1 MFLKNVPPVIALH
14 TEWRSY
20 RSAQTFSLPVCFN
33 DSDSDI
39 SSTGTPIPEKVQ
51 MIIESL
57 RSTQSSLDTNNDY
70 RDSMQMNQARTKC
83 CDGKTK
89 NETHKVKQKITMVDA
104 KAVNERSDA
113 AEMESLFRD
122 SDSDDSVDR
131 GIEEAIQE
139 YLKERSDHGGSLTNN
154 SEQCHKTPSRG
165 DVVTLEQ
172 ALKKNESSLQSLNTA
187 PKELESLHY
196 SQDVKVNA
204 SKRSRCSSSSSASSD
219 DSFDQSIQEEI
230 RRFLTEK
237 KEKTAV
243 VPIAKKPKL
252 SRKDLSHR
260 KSKRKIE
267 AASGKLQVSKQI
279 RKDAPSFDS
288 EKKTN
293 GNKVLTAS
301 NHLQQIVKSSQSMST
316 DKCRRREKSPGS
328 NLKKATVSK
337 PFVSKNP
344 ALFQIKK
351 ECVGFCPNQPRPQH
365 HRSSVKEEN
374 ETDSSSDDGIE
385 EAILRYQLEKQKE
398 KCENSLK
405 FSRPSETKQPHVS
418 LEPSSVAD
426 IQIVKIQKGLSKKK
440 KKQEKQTTLL
450 VPSSLNKLGSHE
462 IKGNDV
468 ASTSGNDP
476 DPNVRGPLTVNTT
489 AELMCAEAILDISKA
504 VMPPNFDHVIKF
516 TDPCVN
522 PTSLPQ
528 ENMPYSSENS
538 NNSSVDSDD
547 GIEQE
552 IRKFLEMKAQMN
564 RQEPDTGILTQ
575 KESSMAPQQKKKLD
589 SSQTMKH
596 RLSLTHK
603 RRQKEEELN
612 LCKDVHS
619 DHRLKEDLPQVP
631 VKLCVRNDSAMPLAI
646 SRAGEVCEKSAVP
659 LSEEVGVN
667 NEDQKSYPVNQK
679 DAKDSENHEGNS
691 LHSCQTKNEVSKAS
705 YWIEGKLQV
714 GDKSSSLDSDED
726 LDAATKDLLKT
737 KRKVKRKMRDLKL
750 KSKKTV
756 HFGAVQLCSLD
767 LPETEKKKNTLLQE
781 SAGANHRTKSGIAK
795 RSRIMPAH
803 HTADKNV
810 KSKLKRNTSKHL
822 NSAKKQKAS
831 SQAEQSDA
839 AKGHRAFEKTS
850 DRKGKVA
857 AEIVEDSSSVDSDDS
872 IEQEIRR
879 FLAEKAKVSV
889 VRSREEE
896 VKNET
901 KELSTSTC
909 ISVSVREPKLEP
921 QQAEFSANR
930 EPKRVSLLHC
940 SGQNQQAC
948 RTNEDGQNS
957 TLGFQGCV
965 IQTVDKGP
973 QSPKTVFNSFFLNH
987 QADNVAETKQ
997 MHEGKKSCSEQNRF
1011 HPCTAECE
1019 ANRADFLTTSVI
1031 LSAKTISKHAHKN
1044 STSQAGQEALK
1055 SESKKPFQIKAFTT
1069 NIIKRIQPLNAS
1081 DNSNSS
1087 CFGQQRQARQLSE
1100 TKTYDAT
1107 EDACNTVRFL
1117 SGHESKENAHT
1128 ALEVKFVNSSNS
1140 SAEHSSGGNLRFPG
1154 MVRQLGE
1161 ACTYEHVRE
1170 PSCASLPFSF
1180 SQDNGHNNKDRS
1192 IDTGRSIS
1200 QGCSVQAGD
1209 KGFDQEGAELRKK
1222 RGEENKKFEI
1232 KEQTTGDKKDDDLE
1246 ETFLSSDEERS
1257 ASKRSDISEDQPRL
1271 LLSSSIDPGLMI
1283 TPYIVLNSAERLQK
1297 YSVPRRQILSQ
1308 TCQIEKIEKTR
1319 NVQNIIQNKLS
1330 IDVGMFYKK
1339 KNRHWNVK
1347 HKKKKKKKNIKRKLH
1362 FHPILKKKKK
1372 NTKRRFQFNPNHKV
1386 KNCLDR
1392 TSITKGN

>member
-301 NHLQQIVKSSQSMST
+301 NHLQQIVKSN
-316 DKCRRREKSPGS
+316 KCRRREKSPGS

-344 ALFQIKK
+344 ALFQIK
-351 ECVGFCPNQPRPQH
+351 
-365 HRSSVKEEN
+365 KEEN

-603 RRQKEEELN
+603 RRQK
-612 LCKDVHS
+612 
-619 DHRLKEDLPQVP
+619 
-631 VKLCVRNDSAMPLAI
+631 NDSAMPLAI

-889 VRSREEE
+889 
-896 VKNET
+896 
-901 KELSTSTC
+901 
-909 ISVSVREPKLEP
+909 
-921 QQAEFSANR
+921 
-930 EPKRVSLLHC
+930 
-940 SGQNQQAC
+940 
-948 RTNEDGQNS
+948 
-957 TLGFQGCV
+957 
-965 IQTVDKGP
+965 
-973 QSPKTVFNSFFLNH
+973 
-987 QADNVAETKQ
+987 
-997 MHEGKKSCSEQNRF
+997 
-1011 HPCTAECE
+1011 
-1019 ANRADFLTTSVI
+1019 
-1031 LSAKTISKHAHKN
+1031 
-1044 STSQAGQEALK
+1044 
-1055 SESKKPFQIKAFTT
+1055 
-1069 NIIKRIQPLNAS
+1069 
-1081 DNSNSS
+1081 
-1087 CFGQQRQARQLSE
+1087 
-1100 TKTYDAT
+1100 
-1107 EDACNTVRFL
+1107 
-1117 SGHESKENAHT
+1117 
-1128 ALEVKFVNSSNS
+1128 
-1140 SAEHSSGGNLRFPG
+1140 
-1154 MVRQLGE
+1154 
-1161 ACTYEHVRE
+1161 
-1170 PSCASLPFSF
+1170 
-1180 SQDNGHNNKDRS
+1180 
-1192 IDTGRSIS
+1192 
-1200 QGCSVQAGD
+1200 
-1209 KGFDQEGAELRKK
+1209 
-1222 RGEENKKFEI
+1222 
-1232 KEQTTGDKKDDDLE
+1232 
-1246 ETFLSSDEERS
+1246 
-1257 ASKRSDISEDQPRL
+1257 
-1271 LLSSSIDPGLMI
+1271 
-1283 TPYIVLNSAERLQK
+1283 
-1297 YSVPRRQILSQ
+1297 
-1308 TCQIEKIEKTR
+1308 
-1319 NVQNIIQNKLS
+1319 
-1330 IDVGMFYKK
+1330 
-1339 KNRHWNVK
+1339 
-1347 HKKKKKKKNIKRKLH
+1347 
-1362 FHPILKKKKK
+1362 
-1372 NTKRRFQFNPNHKV
+1372 
-1386 KNCLDR
+1386 
-1392 TSITKGN
+1392 

>member
-70 RDSMQMNQARTKC
+70 RDSMQMNQARAKC

-104 KAVNERSDA
+104 KAVSERSDA
-113 AEMESLFRD
+113 AQMESLFRD

-154 SEQCHKTPSRG
+154 SAQCHKTPTRG

-172 ALKKNESSLQSLNTA
+172 ALKKNESSLQSLSTA

-204 SKRSRCSSSSSASSD
+204 GKRSRCSSSSSGSSD

-252 SRKDLSHR
+252 SRKDMSHR
-260 KSKRKIE
+260 KSKRKME

-279 RKDAPSFDS
+279 RKDVPRFDS

-328 NLKKATVSK
+328 NLKKAAVSK

-344 ALFQIKK
+344 ALFQIKN
-351 ECVGFCPNQPRPQH
+351 EHVGFCPNQPRPQH

-398 KCENSLK
+398 KCENLK
-405 FSRPSETKQPHVS
+405 FSRPSETKQHHVS
-418 LEPSSVAD
+418 LEPSSIAD

-450 VPSSLNKLGSHE
+450 VPDASSSLNKQLGSHE

-476 DPNVRGPLTVNTT
+476 DPNVRGSLTVNTT

-564 RQEPDTGILTQ
+564 KQEPDTGILTQ
-575 KESSMAPQQKKKLD
+575 KESSMAPQKKKLD

-603 RRQKEEELN
+603 RRRKEEELN
-612 LCKDVHS
+612 L
-619 DHRLKEDLPQVP
+619 
-631 VKLCVRNDSAMPLAI
+631 NDSAMPLAI
-646 SRAGEVCEKSAVP
+646 SRAGEVFEKSAVP
-659 LSEEVGVN
+659 LSEEV
-667 NEDQKSYPVNQK
+667 
-679 DAKDSENHEGNS
+679 
-691 LHSCQTKNEVSKAS
+691 
-705 YWIEGKLQV
+705 V

-737 KRKVKRKMRDLKL
+737 KRKVKKKTRDLKL

-795 RSRIMPAH
+795 RSRVMSAH

-810 KSKLKRNTSKHL
+810 KTKLKRNTSKHL

-831 SQAEQSDA
+831 SQAEQSGA

-850 DRKGKVA
+850 DRKGQVA

-872 IEQEIRR
+872 IEQEIRK

-909 ISVSVREPKLEP
+909 FSVSVREPKLEP

-930 EPKRVSLLHC
+930 EPKHEADIEPNLSAFPRLGSPGLAGGVAPGSSGILGRLYGSAAPQIHQTQPDSSAGNEKLLTEPLKHPDFFRVSELFSLKDLFEARVHLGHKRGC
-940 SGQNQQAC
+940 RHRLMEPYLFGCRLEQDIIDLDQTVEHLQQA
-948 RTNEDGQNS
+948 
-957 TLGFQGCV
+957 
-965 IQTVDKGP
+965 
-973 QSPKTVFNSFFLNH
+973 LNFTAH
-987 QADNVAETKQ
+987 VAYR
-997 MHEGKKSCSEQNRF
+997 GG
-1011 HPCTAECE
+1011 
-1019 ANRADFLTTSVI
+1019 VI
-1031 LSAKTISKHAHKN
+1031 LFISRN
-1044 STSQAGQEALK
+1044 
-1055 SESKKPFQIKAFTT
+1055 
-1069 NIIKRIQPLNAS
+1069 
-1081 DNSNSS
+1081 
-1087 CFGQQRQARQLSE
+1087 RQ
-1100 TKTYDAT
+1100 
-1107 EDACNTVRFL
+1107 
-1117 SGHESKENAHT
+1117 
-1128 ALEVKFVNSSNS
+1128 
-1140 SAEHSSGGNLRFPG
+1140 
-1154 MVRQLGE
+1154 
-1161 ACTYEHVRE
+1161 
-1170 PSCASLPFSF
+1170 FS
-1180 SQDNGHNNKDRS
+1180 H
-1192 IDTGRSIS
+1192 
-1200 QGCSVQAGD
+1200 
-1209 KGFDQEGAELRKK
+1209 L
-1222 RGEENKKFEI
+1222 
-1232 KEQTTGDKKDDDLE
+1232 
-1246 ETFLSSDEERS
+1246 
-1257 ASKRSDISEDQPRL
+1257 
-1271 LLSSSIDPGLMI
+1271 
-1283 TPYIVLNSAERLQK
+1283 
-1297 YSVPRRQILSQ
+1297 
-1308 TCQIEKIEKTR
+1308 IEKTAR
-1319 NVQNIIQNKLS
+1319 DCGEYAHTRYWQGGLLTNAPVQYGKGVRLPDVIIFLSTLNNVFQQHVAIRDAAKMNIPTLGIVDSNCNPSLLTYPVPGNDDTPASIELYCKLFRMT
-1330 IDVGMFYKK
+1330 I
-1339 KNRHWNVK
+1339 NRAK
-1347 HKKKKKKKNIKRKLH
+1347 D
-1362 FHPILKKKKK
+1362 
-1372 NTKRRFQFNPNHKV
+1372 KRRQMELLHGLSTQSP
-1386 KNCLDR
+1386 
-1392 TSITKGN
+1392 

>member
-267 AASGKLQVSKQI
+267 AAS
-279 RKDAPSFDS
+279 
-288 EKKTN
+288 
-293 GNKVLTAS
+293 
-301 NHLQQIVKSSQSMST
+301 

-405 FSRPSETKQPHVS
+405 FSRPSETKQPH
-418 LEPSSVAD
+418 
-426 IQIVKIQKGLSKKK
+426 IVKIQKGLSKKK

-528 ENMPYSSENS
+528 NS

-603 RRQKEEELN
+603 RRQK
-612 LCKDVHS
+612 
-619 DHRLKEDLPQVP
+619 
-631 VKLCVRNDSAMPLAI
+631 NDSAMPLAI

-781 SAGANHRTKSGIAK
+781 SAGANHRTK
-795 RSRIMPAH
+795 
-803 HTADKNV
+803 TDKNV

-901 KELSTSTC
+901 KELSTST
-909 ISVSVREPKLEP
+909 
-921 QQAEFSANR
+921 
-930 EPKRVSLLHC
+930 
-940 SGQNQQAC
+940 
-948 RTNEDGQNS
+948 
-957 TLGFQGCV
+957 
-965 IQTVDKGP
+965 
-973 QSPKTVFNSFFLNH
+973 
-987 QADNVAETKQ
+987 
-997 MHEGKKSCSEQNRF
+997 
-1011 HPCTAECE
+1011 
-1019 ANRADFLTTSVI
+1019 
-1031 LSAKTISKHAHKN
+1031 
-1044 STSQAGQEALK
+1044 
-1055 SESKKPFQIKAFTT
+1055 
-1069 NIIKRIQPLNAS
+1069 
-1081 DNSNSS
+1081 
-1087 CFGQQRQARQLSE
+1087 
-1100 TKTYDAT
+1100 
-1107 EDACNTVRFL
+1107 
-1117 SGHESKENAHT
+1117 
-1128 ALEVKFVNSSNS
+1128 
-1140 SAEHSSGGNLRFPG
+1140 
-1154 MVRQLGE
+1154 
-1161 ACTYEHVRE
+1161 
-1170 PSCASLPFSF
+1170 
-1180 SQDNGHNNKDRS
+1180 
-1192 IDTGRSIS
+1192 
-1200 QGCSVQAGD
+1200 
-1209 KGFDQEGAELRKK
+1209 
-1222 RGEENKKFEI
+1222 
-1232 KEQTTGDKKDDDLE
+1232 
-1246 ETFLSSDEERS
+1246 
-1257 ASKRSDISEDQPRL
+1257 
-1271 LLSSSIDPGLMI
+1271 
-1283 TPYIVLNSAERLQK
+1283 
-1297 YSVPRRQILSQ
+1297 
-1308 TCQIEKIEKTR
+1308 
-1319 NVQNIIQNKLS
+1319 
-1330 IDVGMFYKK
+1330 
-1339 KNRHWNVK
+1339 
-1347 HKKKKKKKNIKRKLH
+1347 
-1362 FHPILKKKKK
+1362 
-1372 NTKRRFQFNPNHKV
+1372 
-1386 KNCLDR
+1386 
-1392 TSITKGN
+1392 